1 MGPPTTNLTV
11 VTGDRRSGKTRDL
24 LRWVLDGKRCDGY
37 PGWTRVLVVSS
48 VGTAER
54 LKDQAVRI
62 EGEKRG
68 VAEYADLD
76 YAHRVYGW
84 EEWREAR
91 NVDPYTE
98 VAYDDAEFLLWQIK
112 APGRLVRLSI
122 SADEVIVRAPWN
134 WQQQ

>member
-1 MGPPTTNLTV
+1 MAFSTNLTV

-48 VGTAER
+48 IDMAKH
-54 LKDQAVRI
+54 LKDPAVRI

-76 YAHRVYGW
+76 YSHRVYAW
-84 EEWREAR
+84 QEWQEAR
-91 NVDPYTE
+91 NVNPDTE
-98 VAYDDAEFLLWQIK
+98 VAYDDAEFLLMARQ
-112 APGRLVRLSI
+112 APGRIVRLSI

-134 WQQQ
+134 WQQR